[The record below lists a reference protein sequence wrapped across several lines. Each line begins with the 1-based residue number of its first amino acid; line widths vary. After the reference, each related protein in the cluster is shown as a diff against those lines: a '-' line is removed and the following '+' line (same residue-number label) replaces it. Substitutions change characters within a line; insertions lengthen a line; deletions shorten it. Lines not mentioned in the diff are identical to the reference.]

1 VIFLVTSAA
10 KGEMDGLFD
19 SVAECNYKVSHYKF
33 GKSLLTVRQE
43 LKVLSAI
50 GEGEGGGGQSAA
62 PSTIY
67 QPPQTALT
75 TASRCTPSST

>member
-1 VIFLVTSAA
+1 
-10 KGEMDGLFD
+10 M
-19 SVAECNYKVSHYKF
+19 
-33 GKSLLTVRQE
+33 LTVRQE

-50 GEGEGGGGQSAA
+50 GELECKTYFGSEFWLRAGLGGGNQGAA

-75 TASRCTPSST
+75 TTTVLRCTPPST